1 MNRRHCLLTLG
12 TLALAGCTTT
22 TTRPSIPAGL
32 AAGAQKPFAIDGSP
46 IGRMWVS
53 LPAGYPEAREP
64 WPLLVFLHG
73 SGECGT
79 DLNAV
84 LRNGPPMLA
93 SKGKQYPLVLVSPQL
108 GENREWE
115 PDELHTL
122 LGQLQARFHV
132 DVDRSYCTGLS
143 RGGHGTW
150 NWASRYPRDLAA
162 VAPVCGF
169 GDPERVAAM
178 KQVPV
183 RAYHDDADAAVPL
196 SKQQACVDALRA
208 AGGDVS
214 FTIYPGVGHA
224 SWVPAYEDPG
234 LVPWLTSHK
243 RS

>member
-1 MNRRHCLLTLG
+1 M
-12 TLALAGCTTT
+12 LAGCAIP
-22 TTRPSIPAGL
+22 RPGIPTGL

-46 IGRMWVS
+46 IGRMWVA
-53 LPAGYPEAREP
+53 LPAGYAEAREP

-79 DLNAV
+79 DLSAV
-84 LRNGPPMLA
+84 LRHGPPMLA

-108 GENREWE
+108 GENREWD
-115 PDELHTL
+115 PDELHAL

-132 DVDRSYCTGLS
+132 DAERSYCTGLS

-150 NWASRYPRDLAA
+150 NWASRYPSDLAA

-169 GDPERVAAM
+169 GNPERVAASM
-178 KQVPV
+178 KRVPV
-183 RAYHDDADAAVPL
+183 RAYHGDADAAVPL
-196 SKQQACVDALRA
+196 ARQQACVDALRA

-224 SWVPAYEDPG
+224 SWVPAYEDAG
-234 LVPWLTSHK
+234 MVPWLLSHK